1 MLAATLDTSF
11 KVSESQSL
19 KDLLSFSLSKVKN
32 LYTLDLSSLTFKFEH
47 KDGEYVAKANTKL
60 TSSTG
65 LFEASY
71 IDSFKTEYGI
81 SYVGYILIEFVDSS
95 FTIWIPADKSF
106 DPAGNSDELWVE
118 SRQIHK
124 LIVFV
129 CVMII
134 VARYGAESKFI
145 RRLFKVMN
153 PIVEKYYK
161 KKFLFKWMF
170 EQVRLAC
177 IRQRQPMSYTEF
189 IGESGIES
197 AIRYNEDVKLVQS
210 GTIDR
215 VSFPEE
221 YSTVIKHEM
230 QEADAYGF
238 EGGDGVVDVV
248 IPRCFSPD
256 LDEDTVPNILEI
268 KNDLVKVKEKYE
280 ETITQWMKKISELE
294 NSKKKLSEKFMIE
307 LKFEQQCPV
316 F

>member
-1 MLAATLDTSF
+1 MLATTLDTSL

-19 KDLLSFSLSKVKN
+19 NDLLSFSLPKVKN
-32 LYTLDLSSLTFKFEH
+32 LYSLDLSSLTFKFEH

-60 TSSTG
+60 TSSTS

-81 SYVGYILIEFVDSS
+81 SYVGYILIEFIDASY
-95 FTIWIPADKSF
+95 TIWIPADKSF

-134 VARYGAESKFI
+134 AVRFGAESKFI

-170 EQVRLAC
+170 EQVRVAC

-197 AIRYNEDVKLVQS
+197 AIRYNEDVKLVQN

-230 QEADAYGF
+230 LEEEVFGF

-248 IPRCFSPD
+248 VARCFSPD
-256 LDEDTVPNILEI
+256 LDEDSVPNMIEI
-268 KNDLVKVKEKYE
+268 NNDLKKVKEKYE
-280 ETITQWMKKISELE
+280 EAITEWMRKISDLQ
-294 NSKKKLSEKFMIE
+294 NSKKKFSEKFIIE
-307 LKFEQQCPV
+307 MKFEQQCPV